1 MGDSNINTSTQTKG
15 VSNVNALTQTKSNN
29 TANHLTDF
37 CDLFA
42 LSNLVNVK
50 TCTKTVSGTS
60 LDIMLTKSD
69 RRKLILSCL
78 RARFKRLPPRKII
91 HRDYKMFHEAKFL
104 HDLDQEMIKASFY
117 QHEEAFTVFSSVF
130 RNVVDRHAPF
140 KQKAVRGNNAPFM
153 TKQLNKV
160 IADRSRIKNR
170 YLK

>member
-1 MGDSNINTSTQTKG
+1 M
-15 VSNVNALTQTKSNN
+15 
-29 TANHLTDF
+29 
-37 CDLFA
+37 
-42 LSNLVNVK
+42 
-50 TCTKTVSGTS
+50 
-60 LDIMLTKSD
+60 
-69 RRKLILSCL
+69 
-78 RARFKRLPPRKII
+78 PPRKII

-160 IADRSRIKNR
+160 IVDRSRIKNR
-170 YLK
+170 YLKWPPTENVLELKKAKQLCKNLTKKLKSRFKICFLWEYGSQQTILGYSQTLLL